1 MSMLSMFGACSKL
14 WVSGN
19 MNGVSTSPEIAN
31 SGKERVKRRS
41 ARWNEWARWV
51 YSAIYGGLRQVRSGV
66 ASDKEAFGLKTWYD
80 DIIMRSSLP
89 IKKKM
94 EKIENV
100 RVSSPHRRPA
110 VRRKHID
117 SHDWRGRPQGR
128 QSLLGDPSDPL
139 GSAPKFVETSQDQL
153 NASCSYGYFHQS
165 TRE

>member
-51 YSAIYGGLRQVRSGV
+51 YSAICGGLRQVRSGV

>member
-1 MSMLSMFGACSKL
+1 LQQALSEWQYEWSINVTGDSKFR
-14 WVSGN
+14 
-19 MNGVSTSPEIAN
+19 
-31 SGKERVKRRS
+31 ERKGQKKKCQVKRMSEMSLLCDLRRFEASEKWSCFGQRS
-41 ARWNEWARWV
+41 IRPQN
-51 YSAIYGGLRQVRSGV
+51 LVRRHHY
-66 ASDKEAFGLKTWYD
+66 AFIATD
-80 DIIMRSSLP
+80 
-89 IKKKM
+89 KKKM

>member
-89 IKKKM
+89 IKKRWKRLKTS
-94 EKIENV
+94 ESAHPIDDQQFAANILTRTTGEEDRRAGKVFWVTPATRWDPLRNL
-100 RVSSPHRRPA
+100 SKPHR
-110 VRRKHID
+110 I
-117 SHDWRGRPQGR
+117 S
-128 QSLLGDPSDPL
+128 
-139 GSAPKFVETSQDQL
+139 
-153 NASCSYGYFHQS
+153 
-165 TRE
+165 

>member
-1 MSMLSMFGACSKL
+1 
-14 WVSGN
+14 
-19 MNGVSTSPEIAN
+19 
-31 SGKERVKRRS
+31 
-41 ARWNEWARWV
+41 
-51 YSAIYGGLRQVRSGV
+51 VRSGV

-100 RVSSPHRRPA
+100 KVSSPHRRPA